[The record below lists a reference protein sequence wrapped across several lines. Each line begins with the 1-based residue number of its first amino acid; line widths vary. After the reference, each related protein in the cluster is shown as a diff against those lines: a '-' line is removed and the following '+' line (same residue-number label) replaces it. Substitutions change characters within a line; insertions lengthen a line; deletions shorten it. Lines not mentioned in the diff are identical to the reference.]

1 MLNNFVEKKET
12 FLDYY
17 RKLFQSP
24 QNLISPKTLI
34 HALGQ
39 KLQFLLIFGFGQNK
53 NKNEI

>member
-24 QNLISPKTLI
+24 QNLIFPKTLI

-53 NKNEI
+53 NRNEI

>member
-24 QNLISPKTLI
+24 QNLIFPRTVT

-53 NKNEI
+53 NRNKI